1 MCSGQKRS
9 EPERPLVSIITA
21 VRNSGALLEKTIL
34 SIVSQRYENFEYI
47 IIDGASTDGSIEIIK
62 KYQNAIDYWISEP
75 DQGIYEAWNKG
86 LLVSKGDWIG
96 FVGAGDTYYK
106 DAIENY
112 INGILKT
119 GEKNLEY
126 ISSKNDLIAG
136 KDKVIRTIG
145 SKWEWKRFKKY
156 MNVAHVGSLHHKSLF
171 QKYGYFDPSYNICGD
186 YEFLLRPRENL
197 IAGYI
202 DKVTTRM
209 RSGGISHNSDQ
220 ALKEAMR
227 AKIITGKRRKSICT
241 IEMGIAWVKFQVRSV
256 AHSIND
262 K

>member
-9 EPERPLVSIITA
+9 EPGRPLVSIITA
-21 VRNSGALLEKTIL
+21 VRNSEALLEKTIL
-34 SIVSQRYENFEYI
+34 SIVSQRYDNLEYI
-47 IIDGASTDGSIEIIK
+47 IIDGASTDGSIEIIR
-62 KYQNAIDYWISEP
+62 KYPNAIDYWISEP

-86 LLVSKGDWIG
+86 LLASNGDWIG
-96 FVGAGDTYYK
+96 FLGAGDTYHK

-112 INGILKT
+112 INIILKN

-126 ISSKNDLIAG
+126 ISSKSELISG

-145 SKWEWKRFKKY
+145 SGWQWKRFKKY

-186 YEFLLRPRENL
+186 YEFLLRSRENL

-209 RSGGISHNSDQ
+209 RSGGISQNSNQ

-227 AKIITGKRRKSICT
+227 AKIETGKRRKSVCT

-256 AHSIND
+256 AHHIND